1 MSGVSMPWI
10 VGDGEQRRL
19 EFCRLASVD
28 GVSVAALCRRFEISR
43 KTGYK
48 WLARFRAEGETGLVD
63 RSRVPE
69 SSPSKTSAE
78 MERLVCSVREMHP
91 AWGGRKIR
99 WVLERQGIDGLPA
112 VSTITDILRRNGLLG
127 PVIARKLVDWKRFEA
142 ARPNDMWQMDFKGWF
157 KTKSGRCDPFD
168 VLDDHSRFSLCL
180 EACGDQ
186 TRRTVQGLLTDT
198 FTEYGLPKQI
208 LCDNG
213 GPWGNTQAGFRWTG
227 LGVWLLD
234 LGVEVIHSAVRH
246 PQTMGKDERFHRT
259 LGVEVVSTRPVW
271 DSLGHVQEAFDDW
284 RPIYNH
290 QRPHEALA
298 GGVPADRYTR
308 SDRVMP
314 TVIEPYEYAAGYE
327 TRPVDTAA
335 RIAYQGRIY
344 KIGKP
349 FIGRRVGI
357 IPSGIDPL
365 VDVYYRQQRIRT
377 ISLQKSHS

>member
-1 MSGVSMPWI
+1 
-10 VGDGEQRRL
+10 
-19 EFCRLASVD
+19 
-28 GVSVAALCRRFEISR
+28 
-43 KTGYK
+43 
-48 WLARFRAEGETGLVD
+48 
-63 RSRVPE
+63 
-69 SSPSKTSAE
+69 
-78 MERLVCSVREMHP
+78 
-91 AWGGRKIR
+91 
-99 WVLERQGIDGLPA
+99 
-112 VSTITDILRRNGLLG
+112 
-127 PVIARKLVDWKRFEA
+127 
-142 ARPNDMWQMDFKGWF
+142 
-157 KTKSGRCDPFD
+157 
-168 VLDDHSRFSLCL
+168 
-180 EACGDQ
+180 
-186 TRRTVQGLLTDT
+186 
-198 FTEYGLPKQI
+198 
-208 LCDNG
+208 
-213 GPWGNTQAGFRWTG
+213 
-227 LGVWLLD
+227 
-234 LGVEVIHSAVRH
+234 
-246 PQTMGKDERFHRT
+246 MGKDERFHRT